1 MVFQQAGNST
11 ASDVDSMHSPPLVR
25 NDPRALSLLDA
36 VGACVMGA
44 AACTTSA
51 AVQRWLYHGVCVCV
65 CVCGCAACGHAL
77 LVRVSNTGVG
87 HRLWQPC
94 RRPCVIDGSDVVVAD
109 TAIVTLPC
117 RLPTAAK
124 GAPVDAA
131 NRRSRRHGPCRA
143 SVTQPKPDLVQ
154 VRVVNF
160 LHF

>member
-44 AACTTSA
+44 AACTSGA
-51 AVQRWLYHGVCVCV
+51 AFQGWLYHGVCEW
-65 CVCGCAACGHAL
+65 VCGCAACGHAL
-77 LVRVSNTGVG
+77 LVRVPNAGVG
-87 HRLWQPC
+87 HRLGQPC
-94 RRPCVIDGSDVVVAD
+94 RRPCVIDGSDVVVVAD

-131 NRRSRRHGPCRA
+131 NRRSRGHGPCRA
-143 SVTQPKPDLVQ
+143 GVTQPKPDLVQ
-154 VRVVNF
+154 VRAVNF
-160 LHF
+160 LHFL